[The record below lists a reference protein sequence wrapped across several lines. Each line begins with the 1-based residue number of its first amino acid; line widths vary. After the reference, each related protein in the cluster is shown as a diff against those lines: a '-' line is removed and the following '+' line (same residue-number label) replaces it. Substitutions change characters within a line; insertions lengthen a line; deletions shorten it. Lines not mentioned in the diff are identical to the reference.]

1 MTENKDKSLSSDEK
15 DKSRKDDVAKGVQN
29 AAFLGATEEL
39 VERYGGAVKEHIASY
54 TGVDNELGIKYKRS
68 LKSVSE
74 SKVNPD
80 YQKTNIKQQSGFSA
94 EIKESANFNA
104 ESRIKG
110 TGLRKV
116 RTDDMGS
123 VNDQLR
129 DHVVIDGNGNIVAG
143 SQMKFV
149 GKSPSEALKKLRS
162 KPYQKYLDNNVDIEV
177 PKDFYSGIQAEAD
190 AQIKSIGKQLKVVT
204 EKGDT
209 KTAAKLQEQLDSLK
223 KIKKNLKKSSV
234 TNKQAL
240 FAREH
245 PALSAFGSELKI
257 AHRAGVKGA
266 GIGATIGAGISG
278 IMNFYEVH
286 QGELSPK
293 EAFFNTA
300 RDVASSAVN
309 GYIITAG
316 ATEIS
321 GIMRNCESTISKSLA
336 NSNFP
341 AAILTLAIDT
351 SKVLLKYFRSEIT
364 GTEALEQMG
373 EEGYTLL
380 FTSAYATAGK
390 MLVSKTACIAVGQIV
405 IPVPG
410 IGAIIGGLVGFAVAS
425 ASYQYLLSALQE
437 KELAHERRMKIE
449 KACRE
454 HIEMIRAYQEEINE
468 TINNYLSTNI
478 TSIQTYFDSILSSFR
493 IGEIE
498 KAVYSI
504 NGITMLMGQE
514 PICHTLDEFDA
525 LMNSDKTIML

>member
-1 MTENKDKSLSSDEK
+1 MAENKDNATIDEEK
-15 DKSRKDDVAKGVQN
+15 KKRENGAKGLQS
-29 AAFLGATEEL
+29 AAFLGATEDL
-39 VERYGGAVKEHIASY
+39 IERHGGAVKEHIASY

-74 SKVNPD
+74 SKVNPE
-80 YQKTNIKQQSGFSA
+80 YKETNIKQQAGFSA

-104 ESRIKG
+104 ENRIKG
-110 TGLRKV
+110 TGRRKV
-116 RTDDMGS
+116 RTDDIGR
-123 VNDQLR
+123 VNDPLL

-149 GKSPSEALKKLRS
+149 GKSPSEALKKLQS

-177 PKDFYSGIQAEAD
+177 PKDFFSGMQAEAD
-190 AQIKSIGKQLKVVT
+190 AQIKSLGKQLKAVT

-209 KTAAKLQEQLDSLK
+209 KTAAKLQEQLYALK
-223 KIKKNLKKSSV
+223 KIKKNLKESSV

-245 PALSAFGSELKI
+245 PTLSALGSELDVVN
-257 AHRAGVKGA
+257 RAGLKGA
-266 GIGATIGAGISG
+266 GTGAAISAGISG
-278 IMNFYEVH
+278 IVNLYEMH

-309 GYIITAG
+309 GYMITAG
-316 ATEIS
+316 ATGFS
-321 GIMRNCESTISKSLA
+321 GVLKSCNSVKIQGLAKTSFPGTIV
-336 NSNFP
+336 
-341 AAILTLAIDT
+341 TLAADT
-351 SKVLLKYFRSEIT
+351 TNVLIKYFNGEIT
-364 GTEALEQMG
+364 GAEALEEMG
-373 EEGYTLL
+373 ERDFVTISSGAGATIG
-380 FTSAYATAGK
+380 SAAAMHIVAG
-390 MLVSKTACIAVGQIV
+390 SAVAGQTMV
-405 IPVPG
+405 PV
-410 IGAIIGGLVGFAVAS
+410 IGALIGGLVGYAIAS
-425 ASYQYLLSALQE
+425 AGYASLLTALQE
-437 KELAHERRMKIE
+437 KELAHERRLVIE

-454 HIEMIRAYQEEINE
+454 HIEMIHAYQEEINE

-504 NGITMLMGQE
+504 NGIAMLMGQE

-525 LMNSDKTIML
+525 LMNSDKTIIL